1 MHHGR
6 NRTKP
11 QIKGYTMEE
20 WVREIKDPAAKR
32 KIHKKD
38 RQRGNKEARFD
49 PIRDADDELE
59 WQLFREMWEFEDCD
73 SFGDYFDEEMEAYG
87 T

>member
-32 KIHKKD
+32 KMHKKD
-38 RQRGNKEARFD
+38 RQRGKKEAQFD
-49 PIRDADDELE
+49 PIQFAED
-59 WQLFREMWEFEDCD
+59 EFEYYCDYEDPYRDYD